1 MFKTQF
7 AKLRNGE
14 DVKSKDNDKW
24 LKAKTDKWLKAKT
37 MINDS
42 ILYIILKLSS
52 TELSIDFKYQ

>member
-24 LKAKTDKWLKAKT
+24 LKAKT

-42 ILYIILKLSS
+42 K
-52 TELSIDFKYQ
+52 QRQW